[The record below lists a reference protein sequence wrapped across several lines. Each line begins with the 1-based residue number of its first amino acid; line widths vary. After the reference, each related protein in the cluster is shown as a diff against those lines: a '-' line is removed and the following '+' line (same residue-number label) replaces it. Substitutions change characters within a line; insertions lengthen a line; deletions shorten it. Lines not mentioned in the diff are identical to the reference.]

1 MRDLLARV
9 WAVTQWVFLVVLA
22 VYALAYLVGLT
33 LLVLGKDLGP
43 LSAVIML

>member
-22 VYALAYLVGLT
+22 VYALAYLVGLFT
-33 LLVLGKDLGP
+33 WVLNR
-43 LSAVIML
+43 